1 MSKPDSAYQEKRD
14 YPSTVKA
21 LTHPVRAKNTRIQ
34 PFYAA
39 ACFDYQRS
47 WALMA
52 PQPLTSAAGT
62 VDAGQGGKRLH
73 RRLSRRP
80 MWPCQTCRRH

>member
-1 MSKPDSAYQEKRD
+1 MSKPDSGYQEKRD

-21 LTHPVRAKNTRIQ
+21 LTHPARAKNTRAQ
-34 PFYAA
+34 PFYAVTG
-39 ACFDYQRS
+39 FDYWRS

-80 MWPCQTCRRH
+80 MCPCQTCRRH